1 MTIDTSGV
9 SNMSQISIDSS
20 TPGQYIVTAY
30 PTTSGSTVTTTAVD
44 NLKSAMAQIG
54 ILPPED
60 YSENSSNGNIR
71 VEIKIQSKEIGNCNI
86 SDPDGGDF
94 TLTVSPVAKMPNLTD
109 ANSLSRNG
117 VEDNVTKISDGL
129 IFSTN
134 DADGSES
141 IVAVTISN
149 VQTGFALVDSSGEAV
164 GISDGAGSITLTD
177 IIPVAGQSTEINYQ
191 LNGDIF

>member
-1 MTIDTSGV
+1 M
-9 SNMSQISIDSS
+9 
-20 TPGQYIVTAY
+20 
-30 PTTSGSTVTTTAVD
+30 
-44 NLKSAMAQIG
+44 
-54 ILPPED
+54 PPED

-71 VEIKIQSKEIGNCNI
+71 VEIKIQSKEIGANI

-94 TLTVSPVAKMPNLTD
+94 TLTVSPVAKMPTLTD
-109 ANSLSRNG
+109 SNSLSRNG

-129 IFSTN
+129 VFSTN

-149 VQTGFALVDSSGEAV
+149 VPTGFALVNGSGVAV

-191 LNGDIF
+191 LNGDIFLRAPNNYNCLLYTSPSPRDRQKSRMPSSA